1 MSENVQFEMDQQEG
15 KEHPHILYGKFEP
28 GTKAPGMVKFL
39 MKHGVKSE
47 KFANLIL
54 VGLFLFSVC
63 LTAFVYFGFAQG
75 PQPQPLKAIHRG
87 PIVPETSTPLPKSH
101 L

>member
-1 MSENVQFEMDQQEG
+1 MSENVQFDTDQQEE

-47 KFANLIL
+47 KMATLIL
-54 VGLFLFSVC
+54 LGLFIFSVC
-63 LTAFVYFGFAQG
+63 LTALVYFRFAQG
-75 PQPQPLKAIHRG
+75 PQLLSPSTSHHF
-87 PIVPETSTPLPKSH
+87 IVPSTQSSPLNSH
-101 L
+101 I